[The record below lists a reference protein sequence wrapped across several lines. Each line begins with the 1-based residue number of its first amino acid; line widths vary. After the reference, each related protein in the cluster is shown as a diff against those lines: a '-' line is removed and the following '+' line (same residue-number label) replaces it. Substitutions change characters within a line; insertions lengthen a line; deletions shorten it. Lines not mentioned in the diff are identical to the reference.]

1 MARSATVGIQFMS
14 WIYIDDIVNA
24 ILFMQTIDSLVGVF
38 NVSAL
43 PIRCAMSIFGNVLS
57 GVLVLH

>member
-1 MARSATVGIQFMS
+1 MS